1 MACFCSANGR
11 IRMAGGG
18 GATMRPGCAG
28 RTVGA
33 VATAAAAVSGWVG
46 AGVGLARE
54 GVSERISFRLG

>member
-1 MACFCSANGR
+1 
-11 IRMAGGG
+11 
-18 GATMRPGCAG
+18 MRPGCAG